1 MTTKAA
7 VSPAQLL
14 DQVAQTY
21 FGAVKNGLR
30 LQEDIA
36 TQWVEL
42 FRKADGG
49 EYLPEAF
56 QQAVKET
63 IPLAQKQ
70 TDDALKLI
78 EKSTRQSL
86 DLLSEAFEV
95 GEATTPAG
103 AQARLEKLWEG
114 SLTALRDNAEA
125 MVHANA
131 RLMESWGAIA
141 KKNVARVTPASAR
154 AKAA

>member
-14 DQVAQTY
+14 DQAAQTY

-49 EYLPEAF
+49 EYFPESF
-56 QQAVKET
+56 QQA
-63 IPLAQKQ
+63 
-70 TDDALKLI
+70 
-78 EKSTRQSL
+78 
-86 DLLSEAFEV
+86 
-95 GEATTPAG
+95 
-103 AQARLEKLWEG
+103 
-114 SLTALRDNAEA
+114 
-125 MVHANA
+125 M
-131 RLMESWGAIA
+131 
-141 KKNVARVTPASAR
+141 
-154 AKAA
+154 